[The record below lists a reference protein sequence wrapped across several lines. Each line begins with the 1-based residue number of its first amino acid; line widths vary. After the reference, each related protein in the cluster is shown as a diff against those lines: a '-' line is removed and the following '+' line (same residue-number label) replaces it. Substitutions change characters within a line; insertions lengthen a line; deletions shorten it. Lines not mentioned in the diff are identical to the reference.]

1 MALEGIRRPCKGD
14 WRAHFDPEIVA
25 QALAVYLPEALA
37 TFSLDTGRVA
47 AGQTVV
53 VEGNDGY
60 SLGVY
65 GLMPLAYAGL
75 LSAR

>member
-14 WRAHFDPEIVA
+14 WRAHFDPEIVS
-25 QALAVYLPEALA
+25 QVLAVYQPE
-37 TFSLDTGRVA
+37 TPRPFSLDTGRVA

-75 LSAR
+75 LSVR

>member
-1 MALEGIRRPCKGD
+1 MALEGIRRSCKGD

-25 QALAVYLPEALA
+25 QALAVYQPE
-37 TFSLDTGRVA
+37 TPRPFSLDTGRVA

-60 SLGVY
+60 SLSVC
-65 GLMPLAYAGL
+65 GLITLAYVGF